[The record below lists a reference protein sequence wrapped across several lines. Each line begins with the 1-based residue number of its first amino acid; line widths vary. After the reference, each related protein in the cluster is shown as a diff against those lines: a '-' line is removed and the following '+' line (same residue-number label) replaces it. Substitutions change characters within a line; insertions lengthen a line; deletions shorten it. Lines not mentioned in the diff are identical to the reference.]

1 MIATVEMLEIWVFHQ
16 PICEKRAKR
25 LIATVEMLEIWVFH
39 QPICE
44 KRAKRLIATVE
55 MLEIWVFHQPICEK
69 RAKRLIATVE
79 MLEIWVFHQLFEKRV
94 YQWRFRGK
102 GCAHTLVY
110 QGLKI
115 PRGYQIAR
123 RRKMNKNYE
132 HIVKTITSPSK
143 TIFLQAQTYLDNLAK
158 PPGSLGKLEEI
169 AARLCAISGNLA
181 PSITKRC
188 IIVSSADNGVIAE
201 GVASA
206 PEEVTAIQTLNMLD
220 GVAGISVLAK
230 QFNADLFI
238 ADVGINGDV
247 THPQLI
253 NKKIRKST
261 GNIAK
266 EMAFS
271 RKEAE
276 LALETGIAL
285 VCDAKESGYQM
296 IGVGEMG
303 IGNTT
308 TSSAVLAAL
317 LGLEGEDIGKVVGK
331 GAGLEEAAY
340 LKKVKVV
347 QTALQLHQPGKYD
360 PIDILH
366 KVGGLDLATMTG
378 VYLGAAYY
386 RLPVVIDGFI
396 SVVAAL
402 CAAKLNPRVVDYMF
416 ASHHS
421 FERGYGFAVEE
432 LGLKPGLHL
441 EMRLGEGS
449 GCPLMFSIMD
459 ASLAILKNMAT
470 FAAGNISTDYV
481 ENIDNIKEAAV
492 LE

>member
-1 MIATVEMLEIWVFHQ
+1 MSN
-16 PICEKRAKR
+16 
-25 LIATVEMLEIWVFH
+25 
-39 QPICE
+39 
-44 KRAKRLIATVE
+44 
-55 MLEIWVFHQPICEK
+55 
-69 RAKRLIATVE
+69 
-79 MLEIWVFHQLFEKRV
+79 
-94 YQWRFRGK
+94 YQ
-102 GCAHTLVY
+102 HV
-110 QGLKI
+110 LKNI
-115 PRGYQIAR
+115 S
-123 RRKMNKNYE
+123 
-132 HIVKTITSPSK
+132 SPS
-143 TIFLQAQTYLDNLAK
+143 IAISRQAQAHLDNLAK

-169 AARLCAISGNLA
+169 TARLCAISGNLS
-181 PSITKRC
+181 PSIVKRC
-188 IIVSSADNGVIAE
+188 VIVLAADNGVIAE

-206 PEEVTAIQTLNMLD
+206 PEEVTAFQTLNMLD

-238 ADVGINGDV
+238 TDIGINADLA
-247 THPQLI
+247 HPQLI

-266 EMAFS
+266 EMAFT
-271 RKEAE
+271 REEAE
-276 LALETGIAL
+276 LAIETGIAL
-285 VCDAKESGYQM
+285 AGDVKESGYQM

-308 TSSAVLAAL
+308 TSSAVLSSL

-331 GAGLEEAAY
+331 GAGLEESAY
-340 LKKVKVV
+340 AKKVKVV
-347 QTALQLHQPGKYD
+347 QTALQLHQPDKSD
-360 PIDILH
+360 PIEILH
-366 KVGGLDLATMTG
+366 KVGGLDLAAMTG

-386 RLPVVIDGFI
+386 KLPVVIDGFI

-402 CAAKLNPRVVDYMF
+402 CAAKLNPGAVDYMF

-432 LGLKPGLHL
+432 LGLEPGLHL

-470 FAAGNISTDYV
+470 FAAGNISPDYV

-492 LE
+492 IE